1 LAFHSLKLSS
11 STGAGALGDVTVLDC
26 TQMLAGPLAG
36 LRLGD
41 LGADVLKI
49 EAPGTGEFNR
59 THGFEDIKVGGEM
72 TTFLALNRNKRSV
85 AINLKDP
92 EGLAVM
98 HDLVRRADV
107 LIQNF
112 RIGTAERIG
121 IGYQE
126 LHEINPRLVYCTITG
141 YGSDGPY
148 RNRPGQDLVLQ
159 GYSGSMWSV
168 GKVGDPP
175 LASALWAADVMTG
188 YHAVIGIL
196 AALHARQQTG
206 LGQYIEVSMLNA
218 VLDAQLQEIVT
229 FLNSGMQPTRSAE
242 ESAHASIPA
251 PYGAY
256 ETKDGWL
263 TLAMCHLP
271 DLGEALDDDWL
282 RTLTQYNDG
291 VIHRDEI
298 YRRIRHRFQERT
310 TAEWLEILDRCGVWA
325 GPVYDYKQLER
336 DPHIVATGTFTDQP
350 QSGGET
356 IRTVRPPI
364 SMSETPLSIRLGAP
378 ALGEQTKE
386 VLVEK
391 LGYDLQRVSR
401 LIADGAIGDAAGG
414 KTKEVP

>member
-1 LAFHSLKLSS
+1 VKA
-11 STGAGALGDVTVLDC
+11 TGGLGALHEVTVLDC

-59 THGFEDIKVGGEM
+59 THGFEDIKVAGEM

-85 AINLKDP
+85 AINLKDA

-98 HDLVRRADV
+98 HDLVRHADV

-121 IGYQE
+121 IGYEE

-196 AALHARQQTG
+196 AALHARDRTG
-206 LGQYIEVSMLNA
+206 EGQFVEVSMLNA

-229 FLNSGMQPTRSAE
+229 FLNSGRLPTRTAE

-256 ETKDGWL
+256 KTKDGWL

-271 DLGEALDDDWL
+271 DLGEALDDNWI
-282 RTLTQYNDG
+282 RTLAQYNDG
-291 VIHRDEI
+291 MVHRDEI
-298 YRRIRHRFQERT
+298 YSRIRNRFQERT
-310 TAEWLEILDRCGVWA
+310 TAEWLEILDRNGVWA
-325 GPVYDYKQLER
+325 GPVYDYRELEQ

-350 QSGGET
+350 QSGGGT

-364 SMSETPLSIRLGAP
+364 RMSATPLTIRSGAP

-386 VLVEK
+386 VLIEK
-391 LGYDLQRVSR
+391 LGYDPDRVDR
-401 LIADGAIGDAAGG
+401 LISDGAVGDADSV
-414 KTKEVP
+414 KTREVL